1 MISFYIAK
9 MPKKKILIAMV
20 PVIHI
25 KYLELFKKYPDHLYI
40 LGNTLLEKWD
50 KFKNLRR
57 DLRTIDQKTIFNFIK
72 KSDILKKVDLL
83 TLDNLKDITD
93 AENISIIMPDEDVSR
108 WFAEEFLSNKKV
120 EFESV
125 FLRWN
130 KPVSTQELEVANDRI
145 ITQKKIHKELIDKA
159 NELKEKSANWWRQIG
174 ALITDEKGIII
185 LSAFNRHVPTQENM
199 AVYGDLR
206 ICFNAGENH
215 HLSNS
220 IHAEASLI
228 GKAAKDGISLNNTN
242 LYVTTFPCPTCA
254 KLVAAGAATTGAFA
268 AVAAIFFA
276 SACACH
282 ALDTAPEV

>member
-1 MISFYIAK
+1 MSE
-9 MPKKKILIAMV
+9 KKILIALV

-40 LGNTLLEKWD
+40 LDDTILEKWD
-50 KFKNLRR
+50 KFENLKR
-57 DLRTIDQKTIFNFIK
+57 DLRSIDQKTVCDFIQ
-72 KSDILKKVDLL
+72 KSNILKKVGLL
-83 TLDNLKDITD
+83 TLENLAALEEKK
-93 AENISIIMPDEDVSR
+93 ASIVMPDEDVSR
-108 WFAEEFLSNKKV
+108 WFAEKFLSDRKV

-130 KPVSTQELEVANDRI
+130 RPVSTQELEVSADRI
-145 ITQKKIHKELIDKA
+145 ITSEKAHQELIGKA
-159 NELKEKSANWWRQIG
+159 DALKERSANWWRQIG
-174 ALITDEKGIII
+174 ALVTDAKGSVI

-206 ICFNAGENH
+206 MCFDAGENH

-228 GKAAKDGISLNNTN
+228 GKAARDGISLDGTN

-254 KLVAAGAATTGAFA
+254 KLVAEAGIKKVYYQSGYSLSDAEDILKNAG
-268 AVAAIFFA
+268 VEIV
-276 SACACH
+276 
-282 ALDTAPEV
+282 LVK

>member
-1 MISFYIAK
+1 
-9 MPKKKILIAMV
+9 MPPKKILIALV

-40 LGNTLLEKWD
+40 LDDTILKKWD
-50 KFKNLRR
+50 KFENLKR
-57 DLRTIDQKTIFNFIK
+57 DLRTIDQETICNFVK
-72 KSDILKKVDLL
+72 KSGLVKKIDLL
-83 TLDNLKDITD
+83 KPDKLKDITD
-93 AENISIIMPDEDVSR
+93 PKEDSPIVMPNEDVSH
-108 WFAEEFLSNKKV
+108 WFAEKFLQDKKV
-120 EFESV
+120 KFENV

-130 KPVSTQELEVANDRI
+130 RPVSTQELEVSSDRI
-145 ITQKKIHKELIDKA
+145 TTQEKAHQELIGKA
-159 NELKEKSANWWRQIG
+159 DELKEKSANWWRQIG
-174 ALITDEKGIII
+174 ALVTDAKGSII

-206 ICFNAGENH
+206 MCFDAGENH

-254 KLVAAGAATTGAFA
+254 KLVAEAGIKKVYYQSGYSLSDAEDILKNAG
-268 AVAAIFFA
+268 VEII
-276 SACACH
+276 
-282 ALDTAPEV
+282 LVK

>member
-1 MISFYIAK
+1 MSERK
-9 MPKKKILIAMV
+9 TLIALV

-40 LGNTLLEKWD
+40 LDNTILEKWD
-50 KFKNLRR
+50 RFENLRR
-57 DLRTIDQKTIFNFIK
+57 DLRSIDQKTVYDFIK
-72 KSDILKKVDLL
+72 KSGIVKNVDLL
-83 TLDNLKDITD
+83 TLANLKNL
-93 AENISIIMPDEDVSR
+93 EEEHLSIVMPDEDVSR
-108 WFAEEFLSNKKV
+108 WFAEEFLPNTKV
-120 EFESV
+120 EFENV

-130 KPVSTQELEVANDRI
+130 KPVSTQELEVPSDRI
-145 ITQKKIHKELIDKA
+145 ITYEKAHEELMKKA

-174 ALITDEKGIII
+174 ALVTDTNGSII

-206 ICFNAGENH
+206 MCFDAGEHH

-228 GKAAKDGISLNNTN
+228 GKAAKNGISLNDTN

-254 KLVAAGAATTGAFA
+254 KLVAEAGIKKVYYENGYSLSDAENILKNAGIEIIL
-268 AVAAIFFA
+268 VQ
-276 SACACH
+276 
-282 ALDTAPEV
+282 